1 MSSVHAV
8 SFNRQYGSFRTS
20 NAGIPK
26 SPVIGGLNR
35 GLIATISSTAQ
46 PNRVTTRS
54 LAASSTAS
62 SGGVQSVSVSSVRNQ
77 ENLPNTRVLAVTP
90 RSCRKALTSNGSVTT
105 TSNSS
110 SSTTKKIGLN
120 SPLQS
125 PQIIRSTRIEQ
136 NNWNKKLTT
145 SNFCSLHSKS
155 PGSSGTSVE
164 SIVPKYTN
172 SVSSNNGALK
182 ASFPVFGSRASGA
195 ESLITSTNGSQK
207 RAYNVNKPIAK
218 GAPKSCIVGSTH
230 SNSSGSNSSSTSSC
244 ANNSTSNSSSRSNN
258 GCVAHKIVTKKLYRE
273 SNAPSG
279 YVAQMASALSNGL
292 NTNTVTSTTI
302 KTSTHSSNSSS
313 STSSSSYSS
322 KFPNGLPFENEFYRQ
337 PRRSISEVRP
347 TTEYPSR
354 GSQRRSNSSDT
365 VSLSAYGDE
374 FSRKPSNE
382 DLFVD
387 FTKSLPETPKT
398 RPGRC
403 SPPLLPP
410 LPKPAATALAGGAT
424 SSIVEYRNINHSN
437 YFYKFE
443 SISASGGAGRHLRRQ
458 RRPSRPRLLDDS
470 RNNNSS
476 GPDPV
481 EPMTVTTGP
490 DRCGSGNENAAG
502 ASGIEDCDEDG
513 GEEMEGERSTV
524 YVAVATWVP
533 KCNRLPYQ
541 HETQHDGG
549 KATAIGVL
557 GPTSSDNADFDG
569 SSRRRRERS
578 KRSHHRRS
586 PDSSRRRN
594 RDRHRE
600 DKSSRRHH
608 KDRDRKEREDRTPVK
623 VKYFHFLQRLQYVR
637 KNRPPARSRP
647 LLALK
652 VAKPTQKYTCRRQ
665 SEGFGLILRV
675 FQGRHGRPGM
685 TSAYETGVTPGV
697 HSYLAANG
705 SRAEYCSSFNIYIYN
720 KYNCCN
726 LVAINAERIS
736 GILCVLNRKK
746 ENELQETNTR

>member
-1 MSSVHAV
+1 MKCCIIDREKRNSGENETRCYLRKKNVKCVRGELIQRKQAEMSSVHAV
-8 SFNRQYGSFRTS
+8 SFNRQYGSFRTT

-46 PNRVTTRS
+46 PNRVMTRS
-54 LAASSTAS
+54 QAASSTTS
-62 SGGVQSVSVSSVRNQ
+62 SSGMAGGVQSSVSSVKNQ

-90 RSCRKALTSNGSVTT
+90 RSCRKALTSNGSLTT
-105 TSNSS
+105 TANGGG

-182 ASFPVFGSRASGA
+182 ASFPAFGTRGSGPD
-195 ESLITSTNGSQK
+195 SLNTSSNGSQK

-218 GAPKSCIVGSTH
+218 GATKSCIGS
-230 SNSSGSNSSSTSSC
+230 SNSCSSSNSSSSSSSC
-244 ANNSTSNSSSRSNN
+244 ANSSSRSNN
-258 GCVAHKIVTKKLYRE
+258 GCVSHKIVTKKLYRE

-292 NTNTVTSTTI
+292 NTNTVTSTI
-302 KTSTHSSNSSS
+302 KTSTHSSSS
-313 STSSSSYSS
+313 SSSSYSS

-337 PRRSISEVRP
+337 PRRSISEVCP
-347 TTEYPSR
+347 AEFSR
-354 GSQRRSNSSDT
+354 QSQRRSNSSDT

-387 FTKSLPETPKT
+387 FTKSLPETPKV

-403 SPPLLPP
+403 SPLLPP
-410 LPKPAATALAGGAT
+410 LPKPATAAT

-443 SISASGGAGRHLRRQ
+443 SISGGAGRHLRRQ
-458 RRPSRPRLLDDS
+458 RRPSRPRLLEDS
-470 RNNNSS
+470 RNNNQ
-476 GPDPV
+476 GGTGQDPV
-481 EPMTVTTGP
+481 EPMAVTSGP
-490 DRCGSGNENAAG
+490 DRCGGNGNEHT
-502 ASGIEDCDEDG
+502 SGIEDVVDDDEEG

-541 HETQHDGG
+541 QQESQHDTLN
-549 KATAIGVL
+549 KAAAANV
-557 GPTSSDNADFDG
+557 GPTSDN
-569 SSRRRRERS
+569 
-578 KRSHHRRS
+578 
-586 PDSSRRRN
+586 
-594 RDRHRE
+594 
-600 DKSSRRHH
+600 
-608 KDRDRKEREDRTPVK
+608 
-623 VKYFHFLQRLQYVR
+623 
-637 KNRPPARSRP
+637 
-647 LLALK
+647 
-652 VAKPTQKYTCRRQ
+652 
-665 SEGFGLILRV
+665 SE
-675 FQGRHGRPGM
+675 
-685 TSAYETGVTPGV
+685 
-697 HSYLAANG
+697 
-705 SRAEYCSSFNIYIYN
+705 
-720 KYNCCN
+720 
-726 LVAINAERIS
+726 
-736 GILCVLNRKK
+736 
-746 ENELQETNTR
+746 

>member
-35 GLIATISSTAQ
+35 GLIATISSTTTSTTTSSTAQ
-46 PNRVTTRS
+46 SNRVSTR
-54 LAASSTAS
+54 SSTAS
-62 SGGVQSVSVSSVRNQ
+62 SSVANGAGGAVRNQ

-105 TSNSS
+105 TNGVVGGGGSGG
-110 SSTTKKIGLN
+110 TKKIGLN

-136 NNWNKKLTT
+136 NNWNKKLT

-172 SVSSNNGALK
+172 SSVSSNSSNGALK
-182 ASFPVFGSRASGA
+182 ASFSAFGARSG
-195 ESLITSTNGSQK
+195 EGPITSNGGSQK

-218 GAPKSCIVGSTH
+218 GATKSCISNHSV
-230 SNSSGSNSSSTSSC
+230 SNSSSSTSST
-244 ANNSTSNSSSRSNN
+244 NSSRSNN
-258 GCVAHKIVTKKLYRE
+258 GCVAHKIITKKLYRE

-292 NTNTVTSTTI
+292 NSNISNG
-302 KTSTHSSNSSS
+302 KTSASCGSGSS
-313 STSSSSYSS
+313 SSSSYSS

-337 PRRSISEVRP
+337 PRRSISEIRP
-347 TTEYPSR
+347 TEFPTR
-354 GSQRRSNSSDT
+354 SQRRSNSSDT

-398 RPGRC
+398 RTSRS
-403 SPPLLPP
+403 SPLPP
-410 LPKPAATALAGGAT
+410 LMPIPKNNGSHITTT

-443 SISASGGAGRHLRRQ
+443 SISGGSRHLRRQ
-458 RRPSRPRLLDDS
+458 RHPSRPRLQDDS
-470 RNNNSS
+470 RNNNNVVREEN
-476 GPDPV
+476 GP
-481 EPMTVTTGP
+481 EPMAVALGP
-490 DRCGSGNENAAG
+490 DRCGSGNENR
-502 ASGIEDCDEDG
+502 ASGIGDCGDDVGGYDDG
-513 GEEMEGERSTV
+513 CRDEMEGEKSTV

-541 HETQHDGG
+541 QQQQQQQEQIGG
-549 KATAIGVL
+549 AAPNGQATGVL
-557 GPTSSDNADFDG
+557 GPTSDNT
-569 SSRRRRERS
+569 E
-578 KRSHHRRS
+578 
-586 PDSSRRRN
+586 
-594 RDRHRE
+594 
-600 DKSSRRHH
+600 
-608 KDRDRKEREDRTPVK
+608 
-623 VKYFHFLQRLQYVR
+623 
-637 KNRPPARSRP
+637 
-647 LLALK
+647 
-652 VAKPTQKYTCRRQ
+652 
-665 SEGFGLILRV
+665 
-675 FQGRHGRPGM
+675 
-685 TSAYETGVTPGV
+685 
-697 HSYLAANG
+697 
-705 SRAEYCSSFNIYIYN
+705 
-720 KYNCCN
+720 
-726 LVAINAERIS
+726 
-736 GILCVLNRKK
+736 
-746 ENELQETNTR
+746 

>member
-8 SFNRQYGSFRTS
+8 SFNRQYGSFRTT

-35 GLIATISSTAQ
+35 GLIATISTTAQ
-46 PNRVTTRS
+46 PNRVITRS
-54 LAASSTAS
+54 LATSSTAS
-62 SGGVQSVSVSSVRNQ
+62 SASGAAGGGQSTSSVKNQ

-90 RSCRKALTSNGSVTT
+90 RSCRKALTSNGGHTT
-105 TSNSS
+105 NGNCASS
-110 SSTTKKIGLN
+110 SSTKKIGLN

-182 ASFPVFGSRASGA
+182 ASFPAFGARGNAADG
-195 ESLITSTNGSQK
+195 LITSSNGSQK
-207 RAYNVNKPIAK
+207 RVYNVNKPIAR
-218 GAPKSCIVGSTH
+218 GATKPCVGSTH
-230 SNSSGSNSSSTSSC
+230 SNSSSSSNNSSTSC
-244 ANNSTSNSSSRSNN
+244 ANSSNSRINN

-292 NTNTVTSTTI
+292 NTNTSTV
-302 KTSTHSSNSSS
+302 KTSTHSSSS
-313 STSSSSYSS
+313 SSSSYSS

-347 TTEYPSR
+347 TEYPSR
-354 GSQRRSNSSDT
+354 QSQRRSNSSDT

-387 FTKSLPETPKT
+387 FTKSLPETP
-398 RPGRC
+398 RMRLNRG
-403 SPPLLPP
+403 SPLLPP
-410 LPKPAATALAGGAT
+410 LAKPSSSVTAAT

-443 SISASGGAGRHLRRQ
+443 SIHVGGGGCGGGGANRHLRRQ

-470 RNNNSS
+470 RNNNRDEVEEDA
-476 GPDPV
+476 GPV
-481 EPMTVTTGP
+481 EPMAVSTGP
-490 DRCGSGNENAAG
+490 DRCGSGNEN
-502 ASGIEDCDEDG
+502 GIANGEEDDDDDEG
-513 GEEMEGERSTV
+513 GDEMEGERSTV

-541 HETQHDGG
+541 HESQQQHGSGNGG
-549 KATAIGVL
+549 PMAAAGVL
-557 GPTSSDNADFDG
+557 GPTSDNSDFDG

-623 VKYFHFLQRLQYVR
+623 VKYFHFLHPTICECVS
-637 KNRPPARSRP
+637 RSP
-647 LLALK
+647 
-652 VAKPTQKYTCRRQ
+652 Y
-665 SEGFGLILRV
+665 
-675 FQGRHGRPGM
+675 
-685 TSAYETGVTPGV
+685 
-697 HSYLAANG
+697 
-705 SRAEYCSSFNIYIYN
+705 RA
-720 KYNCCN
+720 
-726 LVAINAERIS
+726 
-736 GILCVLNRKK
+736 G
-746 ENELQETNTR
+746 